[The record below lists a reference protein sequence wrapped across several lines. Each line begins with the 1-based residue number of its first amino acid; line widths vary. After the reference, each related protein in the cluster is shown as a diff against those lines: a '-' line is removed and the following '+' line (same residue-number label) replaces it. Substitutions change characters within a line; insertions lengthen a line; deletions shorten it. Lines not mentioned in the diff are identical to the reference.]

1 MRNYISNLVCVLA
14 VVAALACCGC
24 IDVSSTSP
32 PSSNTTCTST
42 DQGPGTS
49 PNTTCTSK
57 PTGGSHWSFLL

>member
-1 MRNYISNLVCVLA
+1 MRNYINNLVGVLA

-32 PSSNTTCTST
+32 PSSNTTCTT
-42 DQGPGTS
+42 TNDGTE
-49 PNTTCTSK
+49 TCTSK